1 MSSLWLRRAR
11 AFAPLV
17 AGVEQL
23 TGVELC
29 EGRHRPIAQPKRR
42 HAGRSDRVAHLF
54 GSPRI
59 MSRGSHLCEG
69 LAADGFEVLRLRIV
83 LRSGGGWRGSWG
95 GSADASFL
103 SGRGTEVEVELERW
117 GGSWGLVAE
126 ARGKSQG
133 HSTSAFAV
141 TFVTGGGDQRA
152 EGRGQGAEC
161 RWREL
166 RAESREQRSNMDCRS
181 AGFGPKA
188 PGRGRKAELNGPR
201 CDWLV
206 SLCGPREHGSDRQ
219 TLNRRC
225 NPI

>member
-152 EGRGQGAEC
+152 IGQRAGSRVQME
-161 RWREL
+161 
-166 RAESREQRSNMDCRS
+166 RAESREPR
-181 AGFGPKA
+181 
-188 PGRGRKAELNGPR
+188 AEVKHGL
-201 CDWLV
+201 
-206 SLCGPREHGSDRQ
+206 SLSRLWAQSTWARAESRAKWP
-219 TLNRRC
+219 TL
-225 NPI
+225 